1 MPLKNHTGFSNKMN
15 DNPENK
21 VEQLVAANAELEG
34 KAAADAVELEALKIK
49 ESRLKAKLVRP
60 SSI

>member
-34 KAAADAVELEALKIK
+34 KAAADAAELEGLKIK

-60 SSI
+60 SSL